1 MINLDA
7 SELPA
12 SEQPLPP
19 ATLPE
24 EASKFYE
31 VEVAQGMLISMRDMS
46 FLDQYRSQY
55 KEISRVYSDVRVE
68 FPDGSTKLFTIDEF
82 MERLRG

>member
-7 SELPA
+7 TEMPA
-12 SEQPLPP
+12 AQEPLPP
-19 ATLPE
+19 AELPT
-24 EASKFYE
+24 EATKFYE

-46 FLDQYRSQY
+46 FLDQYRAQY

-68 FPDGSTKLFTIDEF
+68 FPDGSTALFSIEEF
-82 MERLRG
+82 IKRLRG